1 MTDREL
7 LHHIA
12 QVLRPLARTYV
23 NLPAERQTSLHAQA
37 EVRVDYLRDA
47 YLALEHY
54 ERHIR

>member
-7 LHHIA
+7 LHHLA
-12 QVLRPLARTYV
+12 QVLRPLARAYT
-23 NLPAERQTSLHAQA
+23 NLPAERQTSLQALA

-54 ERHIR
+54 QRHVR